1 MTGTLDEKDRAIL
14 DILQDDAKIT
24 VKQLSRLIGSP
35 VTTTHSRVKRLEKEG
50 YIRHYRAIVD
60 AKKLGYK
67 TTAFILVSFTRSS
80 GLDQRE
86 VAEEIA
92 RLPQVQEVHIITGD
106 WDILVKVRVRDV
118 EDLGDFIV
126 DRIRKIRGV
135 EKTYTS
141 VVLDT
146 IKETTKIPLT
156 PREEAE
162 P

>member
-1 MTGTLDEKDRAIL
+1 MPGKLDEKDIAIL
-14 DILQDDAKIT
+14 EILQENAKLT
-24 VKQLSRLIGSP
+24 VKEISRRIGSP
-35 VTTTHSRVKRLEKEG
+35 VTTTHSRIKRLEKEG
-50 YIRHYRAIVD
+50 YIKHYRAILD
-60 AKKLGYK
+60 PKKLGYK
-67 TTAFILVSFTRSS
+67 TTAYILVSFARSS

-118 EDLGDFIV
+118 EDLGGFIL

-146 IKETTKIPLT
+146 TKETTKIPLKK
-156 PREEAE
+156 
-162 P
+162 